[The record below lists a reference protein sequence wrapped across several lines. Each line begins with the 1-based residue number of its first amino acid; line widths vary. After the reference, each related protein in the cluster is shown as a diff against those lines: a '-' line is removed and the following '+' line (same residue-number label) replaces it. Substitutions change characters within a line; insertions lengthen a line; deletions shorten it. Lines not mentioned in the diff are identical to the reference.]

1 MCQDRGM
8 GRKTN
13 AQLQAEL
20 AALKA
25 ENERLQAGK
34 VVQVTARIPAIL
46 RDDVRRVASDNDMT
60 MQAAIQWGMEHYL
73 EAHGK
78 A

>member
-1 MCQDRGM
+1 MCQARGM

-60 MQAAIQWGMEHYL
+60 MQEAIQWGMEHYL
-73 EAHGK
+73 EAHDK